1 MSRMR
6 ETVAVAT
13 DTETNSP
20 QKPDTKEW
28 TMMFYFASD
37 NSLAST
43 IVGQLKALKDA
54 RFHSEVNVVAHFDP
68 HVVNTPS
75 QVFDINLVEKLC
87 PPNPDDE
94 KKEFRHLDPF
104 VPNLALDKLP
114 NKDEAQIRQIITE
127 HVAGLQDARNSPKPR
142 SKYDPPIPGDDL
154 IGEVSPATSLKA
166 FLDFCGEHYPAR
178 HYILVILGH
187 GEIIGNQTFL
197 SDDFADKQ
205 HFMSLTELGNIVGD
219 FPGKAGGKLE
229 MIAFHSCSM
238 SSVEVAFQLAGKAKY
253 MLASQGPAY
262 VGSWPYRSLLIRL
275 FNDMDKHPRK
285 QFADDDIKTMFMK
298 MFKYCF
304 FNNQDFQMAGYSFD
318 ISMIDLDM
326 VDVARKAITDL
337 GRELGN
343 ALTSPTDKPLVKDL
357 IRLAHLDAQSFSGE
371 SYTDLYDF
379 CWNLEWLCE
388 KAKPAAVLN
397 RIQAACN
404 KTRKALRSYRE
415 HGENDKTFVVSSA
428 FIGAAVQYSHGLS
441 VLFPWTEPLT
451 DWTKEYFTSTFHAG
465 SKPDGSNNDGT
476 KWGDFL
482 KIYFKETMRETR
494 RDEFKNF
501 PEKED
506 NQDQSLGSI
515 LIKLMTEGSNNG
527 NANAQKATGT
537 LFGKLSELP
546 TPGPENTL
554 GSHGP
559 DDPMGKRGPDDPT
572 GLSCDC
578 GTIKNYPRHT

>member
-1 MSRMR
+1 MSRMPGT
-6 ETVAVAT
+6 ETVDVT
-13 DTETNSP
+13 TETETNTP
-20 QKPDTKEW
+20 QKPDTREW

-54 RFHSEVNVVAHFDP
+54 RFHPQVNVVAHFDP

-87 PPNPDDE
+87 PPNPDEE
-94 KKEFRHLDPF
+94 KKEIRHLDPF

-114 NKDEAQIRQIITE
+114 SKDEVEIRQIITE
-127 HVAGLQDARNSPKPR
+127 HVKGLQEVRKSPVPR
-142 SKYDPPIPGDDL
+142 STYDPPIPGPDL
-154 IGEVSPATSLKA
+154 IGEVSPAKSLKA
-166 FLDFCGEHYPAR
+166 FLDFCAEHYPAR

-197 SDDFADKQ
+197 SDDFVDKQ
-205 HFMSLTELGNIVGD
+205 HFMSLTELGKIVGE
-219 FPGKAGGKLE
+219 FPGKAQGKLE
-229 MIAFHSCSM
+229 MVGFHSCSM
-238 SSVEVAFQLAGKAKY
+238 SSVEVAFELAGKATY

-275 FNDMDKHPRK
+275 FNDMDRHPRK
-285 QFADDDIKTMFMK
+285 EFDDADIKRMFLK

-304 FNNQDFQMAGYSFD
+304 FNNQDFQMAGYAFD
-318 ISMIDLDM
+318 ISMVDLQK
-326 VDVARKAITDL
+326 VDVAKEAISNLAKVL
-337 GRELGN
+337 GS
-343 ALTSPTDKPLVKDL
+343 ALTSSDKSIVKDL

-379 CWNLEWLCE
+379 CWRLEWLCE
-388 KAKPAAVLN
+388 DSKHTEVVN
-397 RIQAACN
+397 RINAACN
-404 KTRKALRSYRE
+404 RTRMALRSYRG
-415 HGENDKTFVVSSA
+415 HDRDNDKTFVVSSA

-441 VLFPWTEPLT
+441 VLFPWTAPVDQ
-451 DWTKEYFTSTFHAG
+451 DWKKKYSESRFSKDTQWDDFLQTYFT
-465 SKPDGSNNDGT
+465 
-476 KWGDFL
+476 
-482 KIYFKETMRETR
+482 ETMRETR
-494 RDEFKNF
+494 ENEFKHF
-501 PEKED
+501 PGKVD
-506 NQDQSLGSI
+506 DRDQSLGTI

-527 NANAQKATGT
+527 NANGHSATGT
-537 LFGKLSELP
+537 LFGKLAGLP
-546 TPGPENTL
+546 TTGPENTL
-554 GSHGP
+554 GSRGP